1 MTPPPEEQLWELL
14 RGATATRVT
23 GIVAELGVAD
33 VLTGGPRPV
42 AEVAREVG
50 ADPDTLGHYLLAL
63 ASDGVFEQVEPD
75 VYRNTAASELLSS
88 GEPWNAFARL
98 YGGVWHRAVGD
109 LTATGAKAVGGD
121 FWSWLAAHP
130 EERRLF
136 DLAMEDGKEQRAE
149 RLAALDWRDGET
161 VVDVGG
167 GNGSL
172 LLELFAR
179 RPGLHGIVLDLPET
193 VRDEAALVQAEIEF
207 VGGSF
212 FETVPAGDTYVLG
225 TVLHNWPNAEA
236 TAILRTIRDHASA
249 GARVLILEWVVQPG
263 SEPAWFALLGHALF
277 ASHERTEAEWR
288 RLLERAGLR
297 LDAVGDR
304 LLQATCP

>member
-1 MTPPPEEQLWELL
+1 MTETLWELL

-23 GIVAELGVAD
+23 GIVAELGIAD
-33 VLTGGPRPV
+33 VLAGGPRSV
-42 AEVAREVG
+42 AEVAHEVR
-50 ADPDTLGHYLLAL
+50 ADPDTLERYLLAL
-63 ASDGVFEQVEPD
+63 SSDGVFEQIEPG
-75 VYRNTAASELLSS
+75 VYRNTAASELLRT

-109 LTATGAKAVGGD
+109 LDATGAKAFDGD

-149 RLAALDWRDGET
+149 RLAALEWRDGET

-179 RPGLHGIVLDLPET
+179 RPGLRGVVLDLPET
-193 VRDEAALVQAEIEF
+193 VRDERTLDAATIEF
-207 VGGSF
+207 VSGSF
-212 FETVPAGDTYVLG
+212 FDCVPAGDTYVLG
-225 TVLHNWPNAEA
+225 TVLHNWPDAEA
-236 TAILRTIRDHASA
+236 TVILRTIRDHAPP
-249 GARVLILEWVVQPG
+249 GARVLILEWVVRPG
-263 SEPAWFALLGHALF
+263 SEAAWFALLGHALF
-277 ASHERTEAEWR
+277 ASRERSEAEWR
-288 RLLERAGLR
+288 GLLERAGLR
-297 LDAVGDR
+297 LDAVADR
-304 LLQATCP
+304 LLQASCP

>member
-1 MTPPPEEQLWELL
+1 MTETLSELL

-23 GIVAELGVAD
+23 GLVAELGVAD
-33 VLTGGPRPV
+33 ALTAGPRRV
-42 AEVAREVG
+42 ADVAHEVG
-50 ADPDTLGHYLLAL
+50 ADPETLDRYLLAL
-63 ASDGVFEQVEPD
+63 STGGVFEQVEPG
-75 VYRNTAASELLSS
+75 VYRNTEASELLRV

-98 YGGVWHRAVGD
+98 YGGVWYRAVGD
-109 LTATGAKAVGGD
+109 LDATGAKAFDGD
-121 FWSWLAAHP
+121 FWSWLASHP
-130 EERRLF
+130 EERQLF
-136 DLAMEDGKEQRAE
+136 DLAMEDGKEERAE

-179 RPGLHGIVLDLPET
+179 RPGLRGVVLDLPET
-193 VRDEAALVQAEIEF
+193 VRDERALAAAGIRF

-212 FETVPAGDTYVLG
+212 FDGVPEGDAYVLG
-225 TVLHNWPNAEA
+225 TVLHNWPDAEA
-236 TAILRTIRDHASA
+236 ARILRTIRDHAPA
-249 GARVLILEWVVQPG
+249 DARVLILEWVVQPG

-277 ASHERTEAEWR
+277 GSHERTEAGWR
-288 RLLERAGLR
+288 TLLGEAGLR
-297 LDAVGDR
+297 VEAVTDR

>member
-1 MTPPPEEQLWELL
+1 MTPEGTLSGLL

-23 GIVAELGVAD
+23 GVVAELGIAD
-33 VLTGGPRPV
+33 ALAGGARPV
-42 AEVAREVG
+42 AELALEVG
-50 ADPDTLGHYLLAL
+50 ADPDTLDRYLLAL
-63 ASDGVFEQVEPD
+63 SSDGVFEQVELG
-75 VYRNTAASELLSS
+75 VYRNTAASDLLRT

-109 LTATGAKAVGGD
+109 LDASGAKAFEGD

-149 RLAALDWRDGET
+149 RIAALEWREGET

-179 RPGLHGIVLDLPET
+179 RPGLRGVILDLPET
-193 VRDEAALVQAEIEF
+193 VRDERALAAAAIEF

-212 FETVPAGDTYVLG
+212 FDGVPEGDAYVLG
-225 TVLHNWPNAEA
+225 TVLHNWPDVEA
-236 TAILRTIRDHASA
+236 VAILGTIRSHARA

-277 ASHERTEAEWR
+277 GSHERTEAEWLA
-288 RLLERAGLR
+288 LLAEAGLR
-297 LDAVGDR
+297 VDAVDDR
-304 LLQATCP
+304 LIQASCP